1 MDNDMLPTIQ
11 KLLLADLMIT
21 IGQIRSKFNSFQTFY
36 GTIEV
41 NGQSMLDKG
50 ENLRPSKISKN
61 SKTFHLENSF
71 TLLRVD

>member
-1 MDNDMLPTIQ
+1 MLPTIQ

-50 ENLRPSKISKN
+50 EKLTSRSYPRIPR
-61 SKTFHLENSF
+61 TFHLEEF
-71 TLLRVD
+71 FLLWLRGD